1 MSEPGASADGGLAS
15 RISKPDIN
23 TTSTS
28 WADEVNSPSNQE
40 APFTSVDNKTS
51 KPNKEPAESK
61 EEPIPQ
67 IDGATEPFGGSQ
79 LQEPE
84 YQVEIKLAD
93 MQADPNNPLYS
104 ASSFDQ
110 LGLYVVSKDSQ
121 PLSLL
126 TLLGTRISSKALL
139 P

>member
-40 APFTSVDNKTS
+40 APPTSLDNKTY
-51 KPNKEPAESK
+51 KPTAEPAENK
-61 EEPIPQ
+61 EEPVPQ
-67 IDGATEPFGGSQ
+67 MDGATEPFGGSQ

-93 MQADPNNPLYS
+93 MQADPDNPLYS

-110 LGLYVVSKDSQ
+110 LGLYVLSKE
-121 PLSLL
+121 PVAL
-126 TLLGTRISSKALL
+126 TLLT
-139 P
+139 

>member
-1 MSEPGASADGGLAS
+1 MSETGASADGGLAS

-28 WADEVNSPSNQE
+28 WADEVNSPSNEE
-40 APFTSVDNKTS
+40 APPPSLDNKTF
-51 KPNKEPAESK
+51 KPTAEPAENK
-61 EEPIPQ
+61 AEPVPQ
-67 IDGATEPFGGSQ
+67 MDGATEPFGGSQ

-110 LGLYVVSKDSQ
+110 LGLYVVSKK
-121 PLSLL
+121 SLPL
-126 TLLGTRISSKALL
+126 TLLT
-139 P
+139 

>member
-1 MSEPGASADGGLAS
+1 MSETSASADGGLAS
-15 RISKPDIN
+15 RISKPDMN

-40 APFTSVDNKTS
+40 APPTSLDNKTS
-51 KPNKEPAESK
+51 NPTAEPAENK
-61 EEPIPQ
+61 EEPVPQ
-67 IDGATEPFGGSQ
+67 MDGGTEPFGGSQ

-93 MQADPNNPLYS
+93 MQADPDNPLYS

-110 LGLYVVSKDSQ
+110 LGLYVLSKKSI
-121 PLSLL
+121 PFTVL
-126 TLLGTRISSKALL
+126 T
-139 P
+139 

>member
-1 MSEPGASADGGLAS
+1 MSETGAPADGGLAS
-15 RISKPDIN
+15 RISKPDIK

-28 WADEVNSPSNQE
+28 WADEVNSPSNEE
-40 APFTSVDNKTS
+40 APPTSLDTKTS
-51 KPNKEPAESK
+51 KPTTEPAEHK
-61 EEPIPQ
+61 EEPVPQ
-67 IDGATEPFGGSQ
+67 MDGATEPFGGSQ

-110 LGLYVVSKDSQ
+110 LGLYVISKNSL

-126 TLLGTRISSKALL
+126 T
-139 P
+139 